1 MSTFVSFHPMW
12 GWFSVSCTPEGAAQI
27 TLPTFQGKPAEKQTV
42 APDYARDLIQKL
54 HSYLDGE
61 AVSFVDYPLDLGGL
75 SSFTRKVLA
84 ACRQIPYGEVRSYG
98 QLALQV
104 GSPRA
109 CRAVGQVMARNPLP
123 LVVPCHRVVGARGS
137 LGGFGGGLEL
147 KRRLLTLEG
156 INVDLL
162 GHGKGD

>member
-12 GWFSVSCTPEGAAQI
+12 GWFSVSCTPEGAARI
-27 TLPTFQGKPAEKQTV
+27 TLPTFQGKPAEKQAV

-54 HSYLDGE
+54 HLLDGE
-61 AVSFVDYPLDLGGL
+61 AVSFVDYPRLGRVVFIYPQGIGGL
-75 SSFTRKVLA
+75 STT
-84 ACRQIPYGEVRSYG
+84 IYGEVRSYG

-123 LVVPCHRVVGARGS
+123 LVVPCHRVVGARGG